1 MNRKNIL
8 IIFLLIL
15 QGISVCVF
23 YNIDNE
29 LVLVMSK
36 VTASRSSKTKNLTKV
51 FNHSYCFNF
60 EKAITFGIECYAV
73 IRVDENTGVITSFS
87 GPSVSLYLPAGG
99 GAISEKLYDINTSY
113 KWGSTAHRSIDF
125 TYKYGYERVE
135 AGSYGTSTT
144 YRTPYY
150 TSVIHGE

>member
-73 IRVDENTGVITSFS
+73 MRV
-87 GPSVSLYLPAGG
+87 LM
-99 GAISEKLYDINTSY
+99 
-113 KWGSTAHRSIDF
+113 
-125 TYKYGYERVE
+125 
-135 AGSYGTSTT
+135 
-144 YRTPYY
+144 
-150 TSVIHGE
+150 